1 MDSRTHRRDRAA
13 TIAHRRSL
21 ARPRMVENTIKAGRH
36 VRILDLVVR
45 RTILRRDRPWV
56 ITRDL
61 VTDVRTMC
69 GAAVMGGGYIKFFS
83 VTCAA

>member
-13 TIAHRRSL
+13 TIARRRSL
-21 ARPRMVENTIKAGRH
+21 ARPRMVENTIKEGH

-69 GAAVMGGGYIKFFS
+69 GAAVMGGGYINFFS